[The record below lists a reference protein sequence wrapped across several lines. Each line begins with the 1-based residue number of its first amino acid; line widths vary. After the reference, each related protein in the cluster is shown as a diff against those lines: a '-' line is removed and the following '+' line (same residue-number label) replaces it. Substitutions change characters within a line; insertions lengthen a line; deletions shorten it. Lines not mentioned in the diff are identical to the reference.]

1 MTGGEKAGNALIQR
15 YSDMDAVIGYNDPSA
30 VGAVIAA
37 RAAGRKL
44 TVIGLNGTS
53 DGIAAVKDGRLAA
66 TVQGDSP
73 GIGRETV
80 KAAYLFATKQG
91 GTLAESRDPPA
102 EDRHEGERQLDTEL
116 ERRDQGDQVTR
127 SIRRPGPPA
136 RAGDLPLT

>member
-15 YSDMDAVIGYNDPSA
+15 YADMDAVIAYNDPSA

-37 RAAGRKL
+37 RASGKTL

-53 DGIAAVKDGRLAA
+53 DGIQAVKDGRLAA

-80 KAAYLFATKQG
+80 KAAYLLATKTMG
-91 GTLAESRDPPA
+91 RSSSSSC
-102 EDRHEGERQLDTEL
+102 
-116 ERRDQGDQVTR
+116 RRA
-127 SIRRPGPPA
+127 S
-136 RAGDLPLT
+136 